1 VRVRLYL
8 TFDEKSVTK
17 PLIWQLSHDF
27 DIVTNIR
34 TAEVKEQM
42 GLVGV
47 ELEGETETV
56 DAGIAWLKMQ
66 GVQVEPIEQD
76 VIEG

>member
-1 VRVRLYL
+1 MKLRLYL
-8 TFDEKSVTK
+8 TFDESSVTK
-17 PLIWQLSHDF
+17 PVIWQLGRDF

-34 TAEVKEQM
+34 TAEVKEHM
-42 GLVGV
+42 GLVGL
-47 ELEGETETV
+47 ELEGDEATLN
-56 DAGIAWLKMQ
+56 AGIAWLKTQ

>member
-1 VRVRLYL
+1 MKLRLYL
-8 TFDEKSVTK
+8 TFDESSVTK
-17 PLIWQLSHDF
+17 PVIWQLGRDF

-42 GLVGV
+42 GLVGL
-47 ELEGETETV
+47 ELEGDEATLN
-56 DAGIAWLKMQ
+56 AGIAWLKTQ

>member
-1 VRVRLYL
+1 MKLRLYL
-8 TFDEKSVTK
+8 TFNADNVTR
-17 PLIWQLSHDF
+17 PLVWQLGRDF

-34 TAEVKEQM
+34 TAEVKEHM
-42 GLVGV
+42 GLLGL
-47 ELEGETETV
+47 ELEGEPEV
-56 DAGIAWLKMQ
+56 LDAGIAWLKAQ

>member
-1 VRVRLYL
+1 VKLRLYL
-8 TFDEKSVTK
+8 TFDENNVTQ
-17 PLIWQLSHDF
+17 PLIWQLGRDF

-34 TAEVKEQM
+34 TAEVKEHM
-42 GLVGV
+42 GLVGI
-47 ELEGETETV
+47 ELEGNPETIE
-56 DAGIAWLKMQ
+56 AGIAWLKTQ

>member
-1 VRVRLYL
+1 VKVRLYL
-8 TFDEKSVTK
+8 TFDEHSVTQ
-17 PLIWQLSHDF
+17 PLIWQLGRDF

-34 TAEVKEQM
+34 SAEVKEQM

-47 ELEGETETV
+47 ELEGSDEII
-56 DAGIAWLKMQ
+56 DAGIAWLKTQ

>member
-1 VRVRLYL
+1 MRLRLYL

-17 PLIWQLSHDF
+17 PIIWQLGRDF
-27 DIVTNIR
+27 SVITNIR
-34 TAEVKEQM
+34 TAEVKESM
-42 GLVGV
+42 GLVGI
-47 ELEGETETV
+47 ELDGTEEQIN
-56 DAGIAWLKMQ
+56 AAIAWLKSE